1 MPSTPASPHFLGL
14 RTVLYHAPDL
24 EKAKAWYSEV
34 LGIGPHFDQPF
45 YAGFSVGGYELGLD
59 PDPASTPGGAAGVSV
74 YWGVTDAAAAFE
86 RLLSL
91 GAAGRSGPL
100 DVGGG
105 IVVATVLDPF
115 GNIFG
120 IIQNPHF
127 SLPTG

>member
-14 RTVLYHAPDL
+14 RTVLYYAPDL
-24 EKAKAWYSEV
+24 AKAKAWYSEA
-34 LGIGPHFDQPF
+34 LGIEPHFDQPF
-45 YAGFSVGGYELGLD
+45 YVGFNVGGYELGLD
-59 PDPASTPGGAAGVSV
+59 PDPTSTAGGNAGVTA
-74 YWGVTDAAAAFE
+74 YWGVSDADAAWQ

-91 GAAGRSGPL
+91 GATARSEPL

-115 GNIFG
+115 GNVFG

-127 SLPTG
+127 SLP

>member
-1 MPSTPASPHFLGL
+1 MPATPPSPHFLGL

-24 EKAKAWYSEV
+24 AKAKAWYAEA
-34 LGIGPHFDQPF
+34 LGVEPHFDQPF
-45 YAGFSVGGYELGLD
+45 YVGFNIGGYELGLD
-59 PDPASTPGGAAGVSV
+59 PDPASTAGGNAGVTA
-74 YWGVTDAAAAFE
+74 YWGVTDAAAAYQ
-86 RLLSL
+86 RLLTL
-91 GAAGRSGPL
+91 GAAARSAPL

-127 SLPTG
+127 QASGR